1 MSEHVPGYGHMPD
14 LPMMDVRLLRSEI
27 AMYLHS
33 SAGEPCSRKLLEHAN
48 LSLERLERAL
58 YELEQLKS

>member
-1 MSEHVPGYGHMPD
+1 MPD
-14 LPMMDVRLLRSEI
+14 IQIMNIRLLRSEI

-33 SAGEPCSRKLLEHAN
+33 NPVDHGVRKLLEQA
-48 LSLERLERAL
+48 SLALAGLERAL